1 MYQYL
6 LLVKVLPLGFFDLL
20 PDEDKFWQTFFWRG
34 LFPFI
39 KVKVCKQRGRIQ
51 KRQISV
57 EVAEKSIPRPDLKI
71 EAIKKRHRDLAN
83 QSAADVASK
92 APDRVVSVAVS
103 PQLAAAADL
112 PLPPSPPPHPASTL
126 REIG

>member
-1 MYQYL
+1 M
-6 LLVKVLPLGFFDLL
+6 GFFDLL
-20 PDEDKFWQTFFWRG
+20 SDEDKFLETFFWRG
-34 LFPFI
+34 FFPFI
-39 KVKVCKQRGRIQ
+39 KEKACKQRGRIQ

-71 EAIKKRHRDLAN
+71 EAIKKRYRELAN
-83 QSAADVASK
+83 QSAADAAFK
-92 APDRVVSVAVS
+92 TPDRVVFVAVS

-126 REIG
+126 REVRKYG